1 MLKIGITG
9 RIGSGKSTICRVF
22 ETLGIPAY
30 YSDIEAKKLYDN
42 MDIIQKLS
50 KLFGKGILDINHR
63 IDKRALASI
72 VFNDEEKLTL
82 LNSVIH
88 PLVLKDFEKWWL
100 TKSNYPYI
108 LFESA
113 IIYEMKLEH
122 LFSKIIYVDC
132 PEEISIKR
140 VMRRDNATHQAVLD
154 RLSKQSFTVPPYDY
168 RIISNEKDLEVPQVL
183 DLHEKLLQ
191 LSHQK

>member
-1 MLKIGITG
+1 MLKIGVTG

-22 ETLGIPAY
+22 ESLDVPVY
-30 YSDIEAKKLYDN
+30 YSDIEAKKLYTN
-42 MDIIQKLS
+42 IDIIQKLS
-50 KLFGKGILDINHR
+50 KLFGKGILDINHH

-82 LNSVIH
+82 LNSMIH
-88 PLVLKDFEKWWL
+88 PLVIKDFEKWCL

-113 IIYEMKLEH
+113 IIYEMKLEY
-122 LFSKIIYVDC
+122 LFSKIIYIDC
-132 PEEISIKR
+132 PEETSIKR

-168 RIISNEKDLEVPQVL
+168 RIISNEKDLEVPHIL
-183 DLHEKLLQ
+183 DLHEQLLQ